1 METQPEK
8 TPTPPKGV
16 TLEQLRA
23 LIDAGTKAELL
34 PRFVVMR
41 GVTYDVTTKDGRDAI
56 AGAVGGMRG
65 VTGKRS
71 ATKTFVSKAQRR
83 AKGKI
88 QKAARRMQRGGR

>member
-1 METQPEK
+1 METQPDK
-8 TPTPPKGV
+8 VPPKVV
-16 TLEQLRA
+16 TLEQLRELMA
-23 LIDAGTKAELL
+23 AGTRAELL
-34 PRFVVMR
+34 PRFVVIR
-41 GVTYDVTTKDGRDAI
+41 GVTHDVTKKAGKDAI